1 MLHWGFEYHQL
12 SVAAFHAVA
21 TYRMLPFASHQH
33 PLLKR
38 LCSSAVRLFFRTYS
52 TPQLRCVLGL
62 ESSCDDTG
70 VAVISVDGK
79 VLSEKVASQT
89 AVSVMLG
96 GVLPTVARGLHEQ
109 KIRSTTNSVLFDA
122 GISWKDIG
130 SIAVTVKPGMPLSLK
145 VGVAYAKEL
154 AALHKIPL
162 IPVHHM
168 EAHALTATLTHPEL
182 RFPYL
187 VLLLSGGHGLLALA
201 RGLEDFLLLGT
212 ALDASPGDVLE
223 KLARRMKLSRLG
235 DNRLRYACGGR
246 AIELMAAEN
255 VTDPHLFD
263 LPSPRSGDRDC
274 DFSFTGIHVA
284 AEHVIKRLE
293 TEQRGVPHFVIVFH
307 YSIMLSLA
315 DLVALS
321 SPSRS
326 SSHI

>member
-1 MLHWGFEYHQL
+1 
-12 SVAAFHAVA
+12 
-21 TYRMLPFASHQH
+21 
-33 PLLKR
+33 
-38 LCSSAVRLFFRTYS
+38 
-52 TPQLRCVLGL
+52 
-62 ESSCDDTG
+62 
-70 VAVISVDGK
+70 
-79 VLSEKVASQT
+79 
-89 AVSVMLG
+89 MLG

-109 KIRSTTNSVLFDA
+109 EIRSTTNSVLFDA

-168 EAHALTATLTHPEL
+168 EAHALTATLTHPD
-182 RFPYL
+182 
-187 VLLLSGGHGLLALA
+187 GGHGLLALA

-223 KLARRMKLSRLG
+223 KPNAISLQLARRMKLSRLG

-274 DFSFTGIHVA
+274 DFSFTGIHLA
-284 AEHVIKRLE
+284 AEHVIKLLE
-293 TEQRGVPHFVIVFH
+293 TEQRGVPHFVVVFH
-307 YSIMLSLA
+307 YSIVLFLA
-315 DLVALS
+315 DLIALS

-326 SSHI
+326 SSHIQHRVTYFRICSGGRLLCCVN